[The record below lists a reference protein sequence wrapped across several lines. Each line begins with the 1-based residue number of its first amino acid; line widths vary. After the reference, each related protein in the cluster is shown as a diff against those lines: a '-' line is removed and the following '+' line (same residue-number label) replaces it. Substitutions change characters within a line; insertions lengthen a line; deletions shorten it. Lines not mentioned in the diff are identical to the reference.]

1 MEPIYVERHCDL
13 LTKESFFEEMT
24 KDLEQVD
31 LFLVGLE
38 IARGDLV
45 VELAQ
50 RTKKPVMIVPE
61 NCCMIGDCVPAMR
74 VRGLEAYGH
83 YCWEDAA
90 KQMQALRLR
99 KVMAHTNVLQVVRFN
114 SNNAIASDATF
125 YSENE
130 VTRLLGTKFRGIN
143 LHELIDQFVPG
154 DPMANHCT
162 PGRMGVNPTAED
174 IKEIERITDE
184 LLAGA
189 CEVGMEKD
197 KLMVSVRMWYTVMK
211 MLELYDCNAFVAPC
225 PDSCATRR
233 MNEEQFTFCLTHSL
247 NNEIGIPSACEY
259 DVGALL
265 SMQVLNSVSGC
276 AAYMGNTNLLMYENG
291 VAQPRRSVSEEDLK
305 DIKNEPNLCFT
316 FHSTP
321 NRKLH
326 GYDKPNSEYGIQ
338 PFAYE
343 AARDGDTTA
352 GDVAACLTPRTRLAA
367 VTQVSNLTGAV
378 LPLREIIAAAH
389 AQDIPVLVDGAQGV
403 RSTQTDMQ
411 ALGCDFYCFSG
422 HKTLAPTGTG
432 ALYMNEALQKRLA
445 PVFFGGGMVDRVNA
459 DKTTFAP
466 APHCWEAGT
475 PNYAGAIALASFGLE
490 ASTRVSPAFYNTRE
504 EIDCLAACIVRA
516 RDFLTRGRGAK

>member
-1 MEPIYVERHCDL
+1 MIKKGIEIALNVRPIYIGLVHQYVFEGPCRFGKGEELTPEYDMMANAQFNKDFQEECKKHLEGQRGINLMEPIYVERHCDL
-13 LTKESFFEEMT
+13 LTKEAFFEEMT

-74 VRGLEAYGH
+74 VRCLEAYGH

-174 IKEIERITDE
+174 MKEIERITDE

-276 AAYMGNTNLLMYENG
+276 AAYMGNTNPLMYENG

-326 GYDKPNSEYGIQ
+326 GYDKPNTEYGIQ
-338 PFAYE
+338 PFAYSGWG
-343 AARDGDTTA
+343 ATLRHDFNKDKGQVITMCRFAPDCKKLF
-352 GDVAACLTPRTRLAA
+352 VAKGVIMGGTSFHEMNC
-367 VTQVSNLTGAV
+367 NLTVIFQVKDSKDFFEKQINFGNHI
-378 LPLREIIAAAH
+378 PLTYG
-389 AQDIPVLVDGAQGV
+389 DY
-403 RSTQTDMQ
+403 T
-411 ALGCDFYCFSG
+411 
-422 HKTLAPTGTG
+422 
-432 ALYMNEALQKRLA
+432 
-445 PVFFGGGMVDRVNA
+445 
-459 DKTTFAP
+459 
-466 APHCWEAGT
+466 
-475 PNYAGAIALASFGLE
+475 
-490 ASTRVSPAFYNTRE
+490 E
-504 EIDCLAACIVRA
+504 EIKL
-516 RDFLTRGRGAK
+516 FAKSVGMEVVEA